1 MVMYMDDCIA
11 SEIVMLDDDT
21 CVMYYEAF
29 TDGDVI
35 CGFFVEYWL

>member
-21 CVMYYEAF
+21 CAMYYEAV
-29 TDGDVI
+29 TDGDVL